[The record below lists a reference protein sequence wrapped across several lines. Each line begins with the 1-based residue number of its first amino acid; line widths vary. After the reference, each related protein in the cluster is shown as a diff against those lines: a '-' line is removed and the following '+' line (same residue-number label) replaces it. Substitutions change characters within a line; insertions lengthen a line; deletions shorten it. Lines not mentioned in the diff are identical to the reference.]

1 MKSGYWRRTR
11 RLTLILL
18 VIWIVLTFVTNWFA
32 DALNQFSFLG
42 FPLGFY
48 MAAQGELLLFLAL
61 IAIYNWRMNRIEAEY
76 GINDE

>member
-11 RLTLILL
+11 RLTLTLL
-18 VIWIVLTFVTNWFA
+18 VVWIVLTFVTNWFA

-61 IAIYNWRMNRIEAEY
+61 IAIYNWRMNRIEAEH